1 MKIVQLTPGAGGMYC
16 GGCMRDN
23 ALVAGLRKLG
33 HDALLVPLYLPL
45 QIDEEDMSSGSP
57 LFFGG
62 VNVYLQHKSAVFRKT
77 PAWVDRAFNAPGLLR
92 WAGRMTGSTKPEDLG
107 SLTVSMLRGES
118 GNQAKELE
126 KLVRWLKDEAHPD
139 VVCLSNL
146 LLVGVARR
154 IKEALGV
161 PVVCSLHG
169 EDFFLDALP
178 APHSEAAW
186 SDVRARAAEID
197 RFIAVSRYYGD
208 SMRKRLGLLEERVR
222 VVHNGIA
229 LDGYAPA
236 ERPPED
242 PTLGYFARLCPE
254 KGLAT
259 LVDAFLLIK
268 EGGRLPGLK
277 LRIGGSLSPV
287 DEVFV
292 EAQREKLA
300 KAGAAADVEILPNLD
315 RAQKLAFYRSLTVF
329 SVPATYGEAFG
340 LFVLEALASGVPV
353 VLPRHGAFP
362 ELVEALGGGK
372 LCAPDDPKALADA
385 IVAIAADRA
394 GARAL
399 GEAGRQ
405 AVLAGF
411 TVEHMARNVAAV
423 LQAAVSAARRV
434 NG

>member
-1 MKIVQLTPGAGGMYC
+1 MKIIQLTPGAGGMYC

-45 QIDEEDMSSGSP
+45 QIDEDDMSSGSP

-77 PAWVDRAFNAPGLLR
+77 PAWVDRAFDTPGLLR

-126 KLVRWLKDEAHPD
+126 KLVRWLKDDARPD

-146 LLVGVARR
+146 LLVGMARR
-154 IKEALGV
+154 IKEALRG

-169 EDFFLDALP
+169 EDYFLNALP
-178 APHSEAAW
+178 APHGEAAW
-186 SDVRARAAEID
+186 KEARTRAAEVD
-197 RFIAVSRYYGD
+197 CFIAVSRYYGD
-208 SMRKRLGLLEERVR
+208 VMRSRLGLREEQLK

-229 LDGYAPA
+229 LDGYTPA
-236 ERPPED
+236 ETPPEH

-259 LVDAFLLIK
+259 LIDAFLLIK
-268 EGGRLPGLK
+268 EAGRLPGLR
-277 LRIGGSLSPV
+277 LRIGGSLSPG
-287 DEVFV
+287 DEAFV

-300 KAGAAADVEILPNLD
+300 KAGIVGDVEIAPNLD

-340 LFVLEALASGVPV
+340 LFVLEALAAGVPV

-372 LCAPDDPKALADA
+372 LCAPDDPNALADV
-385 IVAIAADRA
+385 IVEVAADRA
-394 GARAL
+394 RARAL
-399 GEAGRQ
+399 GEAGRK
-405 AVLAGF
+405 AVRAGY

-423 LQAAVSAARRV
+423 LQATVSAPRRV
-434 NG
+434 SG

>member
-45 QIDEEDMSSGSP
+45 QIDEADMSSGSP

-77 PAWVDRAFNAPGLLR
+77 PEWVDRAFDAPGLLR
-92 WAGRMTGSTKPEDLG
+92 WAGRKTGAAKPEDLG

-126 KLVRWLKDEAHPD
+126 RLVRWLKNDARPE

-146 LLVGVARR
+146 LLIGMARR

-169 EDFFLDALP
+169 EDYFLDALP
-178 APHSEAAW
+178 APHGEAAW
-186 SDVRARAAEID
+186 QEVRARAAEVD
-197 RFIAVSRYYGD
+197 CFIAVSRYYGD
-208 SMRKRLGLLEERVR
+208 VMRSRLDLHDEQVE

-236 ERPPED
+236 EAPPEH
-242 PTLGYFARLCPE
+242 PTLGYFARLCSE

-268 EGGRLPGLK
+268 EERRLPGLK
-277 LRIGGSLSPV
+277 LRIGGSLSSV
-287 DEVFV
+287 DEAFV
-292 EAQREKLA
+292 AAQREKLA
-300 KAGAAADVEILPNLD
+300 KAGVSGDVEITPNLD

-362 ELVEALGGGK
+362 ELVEALGGGR

-385 IVAIAADRA
+385 IVEVAADRA
-394 GARAL
+394 RARAL

-405 AVLAGF
+405 AVLAGY
-411 TVEHMARNVAAV
+411 TVERMARNVAAV
-423 LQAAVSAARRV
+423 LQTVVAMSRRV
-434 NG
+434 SG

>member
-23 ALVAGLRKLG
+23 ALVAGLRKLD

-45 QIDEEDMSSGSP
+45 QIDETDMSRGSP

-77 PAWVDRAFNAPGLLR
+77 PEWVDRALDAPGLLR
-92 WAGRMTGSTKPEDLG
+92 WAGRKTGAAKPEELG

-126 KLVRWLKDEAHPD
+126 RLVRWLKDDARPD

-146 LLVGVARR
+146 LLVGMARR

-169 EDFFLDALP
+169 EDYFLDALP
-178 APHSEAAW
+178 APHGEAAW
-186 SDVRARAAEID
+186 QEARERAAAVD
-197 RFIAVSRYYGD
+197 CFIAVSKYYGEVVQ
-208 SMRKRLGLLEERVR
+208 KRLGLRAEQLK

-229 LDGYAPA
+229 LEGYAPA
-236 ERPPED
+236 EASPEY
-242 PTLGYFARLCPE
+242 PALGYFARLCPE

-268 EGGRLPGLK
+268 SGGRLPGLK
-277 LRIGGSLSPV
+277 LRIGGSLSPG
-287 DEVFV
+287 DEAFV

-300 KAGAAADVEILPNLD
+300 KAGASGDVEILPNLD
-315 RAQKLAFYRSLTVF
+315 RARKLAFFRSLTVF

-362 ELVEALGGGK
+362 ELVEALGGGR

-385 IVAIAADRA
+385 IVDVVSDPAR
-394 GARAL
+394 ARAL

-405 AVLAGF
+405 AVQAGY
-411 TVEHMARNVAAV
+411 TVEHMARNVAVV
-423 LQAAVSAARRV
+423 LQAVVSGTRRV
-434 NG
+434 RG